1 MEAEVDEL
9 VNNASCGTKGGG
21 EILEVAEVD
30 GEIPEVAKVDGEI
43 LDAPD
48 VEGGIS
54 EISEV
59 VGNTEDKQLAPN

>member
-9 VNNASCGTKGGG
+9 VNNASCGTKGG
-21 EILEVAEVD
+21 EILEIAKLD
-30 GEIPEVAKVDGEI
+30 GEIPEVAEVDGEI

>member
-21 EILEVAEVD
+21 EILEVAE
-30 GEIPEVAKVDGEI
+30 VDGEI